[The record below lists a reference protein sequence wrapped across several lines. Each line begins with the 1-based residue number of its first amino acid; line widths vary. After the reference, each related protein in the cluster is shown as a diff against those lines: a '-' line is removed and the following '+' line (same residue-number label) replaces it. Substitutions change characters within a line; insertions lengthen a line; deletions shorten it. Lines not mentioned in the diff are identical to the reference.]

1 MKYQLI
7 KIISILITWV
17 ILISGCKKNHAP
29 FIPDIPVGPGVGVVN
44 IAYNFS
50 IEAIDPDDDSVA
62 ARCVWK
68 DGDTSNW
75 SPFEISGS
83 IIFLSHSWSDTGTYF
98 VKAQVQDNN
107 EALSNWSEPCSIR
120 IIVDEPPLTPTIP
133 SGPAEGKINISYDF
147 ASSTTDPDGDKVSI
161 RFDWGN
167 GDTSDWSAFALTGE
181 TITMSNIW
189 LFPGTYLVKA
199 QARDI
204 YDMTSDWSDGFSVM
218 ITNLGTLKWRFF
230 TSVYKEIKSS
240 PAIGSDGTIYFG
252 SLNDTLY
259 ALNPDGTLKWSYSAN
274 QDIYSSPA
282 IGSDG
287 SIYFGSYDNYF
298 YALNPDGSLKW
309 RYRAGTNVHSSPAIG
324 SDGTIYFGQMY
335 SEYYPGYFN
344 ALNPDGTLKW
354 RYPTDCD
361 IYSSPVIGQDGTIYF
376 GTWSMENDN
385 YIYALYPDGS
395 LKWRY
400 WIGTGYS
407 SCSCVYSSPAIGSDG
422 TIYFIASGSYGS
434 YLYALHSDG
443 TLKWRSQEQIEF
455 SSRCTPVI
463 GSDGTIYGGG
473 GWFYAI
479 NPDGTVKWRY
489 SSGGVGSAPLVG
501 SDGTIYFGGGVGWGG
516 GLLALN
522 PDGTLKWEY
531 YVGNIGV
538 KSSPAIGSDGTIYF
552 GCDDGYF
559 YAVHGSGQLADTPW
573 PKFRHDS
580 KNTGRYGGP

>member
-1 MKYQLI
+1 MNYYRLI
-7 KIISILITWV
+7 KIVSIFIAWV

-29 FIPDIPVGPGVGVVN
+29 LTPDIPEGPAIGVVN

-62 ARCVWK
+62 ARYVWK

-83 IIFLSHSWSDTGTYF
+83 IIFLSHSWSETGTYF

-107 EALSNWSEPCSIR
+107 GALSNWSEPCSIR
-120 IIVDEPPLTPTIP
+120 IIIDEPPLTPTIP
-133 SGPAEGKINISYDF
+133 SGPAEGKIGFSYDF
-147 ASSTTDPDGDKVSI
+147 ISSTTDPDGDRISI

-167 GDTSDWSAFALTGE
+167 GDTSDWSSFALTGE
-181 TITMSNIW
+181 TIKMSNIW
-189 LFPGTYLVKA
+189 LFPGTYPVKA
-199 QARDI
+199 QARDQ
-204 YDMTSDWSDGFSVM
+204 YDMTSEWSEGFPVI

-252 SLNDTLY
+252 ALNDTLY
-259 ALNPDGTLKWSYSAN
+259 ALNPDGTLKWNYSAN

-287 SIYFGSYDNYF
+287 TIYFGSYDNYF

-309 RYRAGTNVHSSPAIG
+309 RYRAGTNVHTSPAIG

-335 SEYYPGYFN
+335 SEIFPGYLN

-354 RYPTDCD
+354 QYPTDCD
-361 IYSSPVIGQDGTIYF
+361 IYSSPSIGQDGTIYF
-376 GTWSMENDN
+376 GTFSMENET
-385 YIYALYPDGS
+385 YLYALNPDGS

-400 WIGTGYS
+400 PTNTQA
-407 SCSCVYSSPAIGSDG
+407 SPVIGSDG
-422 TIYFIASGSYGS
+422 TIYFIGSGD
-434 YLYALHSDG
+434 YLYALSPDG
-443 TLKWRSQEQIEF
+443 SLRWCFQKQSRSPAID
-455 SSRCTPVI
+455 
-463 GSDGTIYGGG
+463 SDGTIYFGGG

-489 SSGGVGSAPLVG
+489 GDPSSGQVVTTTPLI
-501 SDGTIYFGGGVGWGG
+501 SLDGTIYFGGGVGFGG
-516 GLLALN
+516 GLIALN
-522 PDGTLKWEY
+522 PDGSLKWEY
-531 YVGNIGV
+531 YVGHNAIE
-538 KSSPAIGSDGTIYF
+538 SSPAIGSDGTIYF
-552 GCDDGYF
+552 GCNDGYF
-559 YAVHGSGQLADTPW
+559 YAVYGSGQLADTPW